1 MIKKATRIAIALVL
15 ALGLI
20 LSSASV
26 ALAKPQPILG
36 ITNLHL
42 AGSELHFQLHLVNLP
57 QAYFYKVT
65 IEKPGWDPMIDGDF
79 SPLGRVSK
87 GISGEIIRDISSL
100 GYVGR
105 HYDVQVEL
113 FNRKQVSF
121 GSTPIATYTCMF
133 TVTFH
138 ETNNLEGASIQL
150 YSDPARTI
158 PKGSALTTDIS
169 GNATINL
176 EDGYMYWYTATKI
189 GCATLAGDISVN
201 WAPLTESFTMVPVY
215 TVTFNE
221 TASLADVYIEIYN
234 DEDYFMGDVTTNAT
248 GQATIDL
255 PNDTYYY
262 YTDKSGY
269 YGYEGDFT
277 VSDSAITESFALD
290 LIPTYAVSFNEGNSL
305 LNVTITVYD
314 WDSNLVDVVTTNA
327 TGQVT
332 INLLNGDYFYYAT
345 MSGYV
350 EFDGGFT
357 VPGSG
362 PTISFTMIPGY
373 TVTFDE
379 ANDLPYVYIRIY
391 DSSEELVADFETDAS
406 GNATITLANDAY
418 EFYAYKYECYDFD
431 GNFTVSSEPLTVPF
445 EVTPWPTVTFNE
457 TNGLSDVWIR
467 VYADSA
473 LTDYLDDFG
482 TDEYGHATLGIE
494 EAGTYYYEGIRYPY
508 GNLVGDFTISDSDI
522 TESFTMNTGYTVGF
536 QEANSIVV
544 LLQLYSDSGLTTAAS
559 SPFATNEY
567 GCASIDLA
575 DGIYYYR
582 ATKFA
587 FDDCTGNFTVLG
599 AGVPVDFEMVPL
611 TGLIFA
617 EDFMGI
623 DSGGLPV
630 GWTTNASSLCYV
642 TNYNR
647 AGGFAPELVLMWT
660 GDQETYSDYY
670 VATPPIDATNTSTA
684 LNLSFKSYF
693 DLFGDYPGHPYT
705 YAVQTSDDDG
715 ATWTTVLEQSPT
727 LAEYPDGYI
736 GPETVNIDLSDYIG
750 LTIKICWRLYGYT
763 YWMDYW
769 YIDDVL
775 VTGS

>member
-1 MIKKATRIAIALVL
+1 VIKKATRIAIALVL

-26 ALAKPQPILG
+26 ALAKPQPVLEV
-36 ITNLHL
+36 TNLHL
-42 AGSELHFQLHLVNLP
+42 AGSGLHFQLHLANLP

-87 GISGEIIRDISSL
+87 GISGEITRDISSL
-100 GYVGR
+100 GNVGT

-113 FNRKQVSF
+113 FNRKQVSL
-121 GSTPIATYTCMF
+121 GSTPVATYTCMF

-138 ETNNLEGASIQL
+138 ETNSLEGVSIQL
-150 YSDPARTI
+150 YTDPARTI
-158 PKGSALTTDIS
+158 PKGSALTTNTS
-169 GNATINL
+169 GEATISL
-176 EDGYMYWYTATKI
+176 EDGYMYWYTATKT

-201 WAPLTESFTMVPVY
+201 WAPLTESFTLVPVY

-221 TASLADVYIEIYN
+221 TTGLAGVYIEISN
-234 DEDYFMGDVTTNAT
+234 DEEYVGDVTTNAT

-262 YTDKSGY
+262 YADEGGY
-269 YGYEGDFT
+269 YEYEGDFM
-277 VSDSAITESFALD
+277 VSDSAITESFALI
-290 LIPTYAVSFNEGNSL
+290 LIPTDAVTFSETNSL
-305 LNVTITVYD
+305 SNVAITVYD
-314 WDSNLVDVVTTNA
+314 WDWNLIDAVTTNG

-350 EFDGGFT
+350 EVDGGFT

-362 PTISFTMIPGY
+362 PSISFTMIPGY

-379 ANDLPYVYIRIY
+379 ANDLPYVYVRIY

-418 EFYAYKYECYDFD
+418 YFYAYKYECYDFD

-457 TNGLSDVWIR
+457 TNVLSDVWIR

-482 TDEYGHATLGIE
+482 TDEFGHATLGIE
-494 EAGTYYYEGIRYPY
+494 EAGTYYYEAMMTGH
-508 GNLVGDFTISDSDI
+508 GNLVGNFTISDSDI

-587 FDDCTGNFTVLG
+587 FDDCTGNFTVSG
-599 AGVPVDFEMVPL
+599 VGVPVDFEMIPMGGV
-611 TGLIFA
+611 IFL
-617 EDFMGI
+617 EDFAGS
-623 DSGGLPV
+623 DSGTLPV

-642 TNYNR
+642 TGSDN
-647 AGGFAPELVLMWT
+647 AGGYAPELALKWT

-670 VATPPIDATNTSTA
+670 VSTPPIDATNTSTA

-693 DLFGDYPGHPYT
+693 DLFDDYAGHPYT
-705 YAVQTSDDDG
+705 YAVQTSDDGG
-715 ATWTTVLEQSPT
+715 ANWTTVLEESPT
-727 LAEYPDGYI
+727 FDTYPDGYFQRT
-736 GPETVNIDLSDYIG
+736 ESIDLSAYVG
-750 LTIKICWRLYGYT
+750 LTVKICWRLYGYT
-763 YWMDYW
+763 YWMDWW
-769 YIDDVL
+769 YIDDIL